1 MKMESWWCFLGI
13 CMVVCAGEVR
23 AQSARGSIAFVD
35 FEQVFTNY
43 FKTKLYNDQLQELSD
58 SINREQAKMLSQ
70 FDLLQKEYKDLRD
83 KALSKDLIES
93 DRAEYREDLD
103 ARLIEIRRQE
113 EKIKYF
119 SESQQKRWDEQNTR
133 IRGEIVEEL
142 RLKISAFGKTR
153 GFAAVLDGTR
163 KNEKGVPSALY
174 YDPENDVTLDA
185 IKYVNE
191 F

>member
-1 MKMESWWCFLGI
+1 
-13 CMVVCAGEVR
+13 MVVCAGEVR

-142 RLKISAFGKTR
+142 RLKISAFGKAR